1 VLVVLSFRLARV
13 VLLAVR
19 SVLLVLPFVFPL
31 SFRSPSGSLPLWL
44 PEEPLRRLAC
54 LLAWMPDC
62 PVDEKEGAVGRSF
75 WPSAPSESLNLSVS
89 LLWLASGLGWPS
101 DAFVSSRYGIGGE
114 VGSAKVAGCWSQPV
128 HTGATAI
135 VTMVGMAMVVMVV
148 VAVMSDGTSSGV
160 FLRGPSL
167 SRALW

>member
-1 VLVVLSFRLARV
+1 MSF
-13 VLLAVR
+13 LLFVPSCSSCR
-19 SVLLVLPFVFPL
+19 S
-31 SFRSPSGSLPLWL
+31 SFRSPSGSLPFWL
-44 PEEPLRRLAC
+44 PEGLFVGQ
-54 LLAWMPDC
+54 LAWLPAC

>member
-1 VLVVLSFRLARV
+1 MS
-13 VLLAVR
+13 
-19 SVLLVLPFVFPL
+19 
-31 SFRSPSGSLPLWL
+31 
-44 PEEPLRRLAC
+44 AC
-54 LLAWMPDC
+54 LLAWLPAC